1 MFSNA
6 LETFL
11 VRYGRF
17 FGESYPQRWHFR
29 AGPLFP
35 GVPQLENVISE
46 GMIHQK
52 IVRSARGMS
61 LEHSKTCGTCSA
73 GVTYS
78 VVNRV
83 WQNAW
88 YWRRYL
94 LLNPHKVEILEI
106 LTLIC
111 GGTPPP
117 DGRCTERRENFK
129 QVLKYG
135 EYEVPKKKVERE
147 GFIEIAHWFVSFY
160 MSITCS
166 QTLTL
171 VLSPWLRFKIILK
184 AWKW

>member
-35 GVPQLENVISE
+35 GVTQLENVISE
-46 GMIHQK
+46 GIIHQK

-78 VVNRV
+78 TVNRV
-83 WQNAW
+83 WQNAG
-88 YWRRYL
+88 YWRRCL
-94 LLNPHKVEILEI
+94 LLNLHKAEIEYISKGVSQNCSTALNKHLSESQVRHCSATTVRDM
-106 LTLIC
+106 TLIFSSTC
-111 GGTPPP
+111 RSSRGG
-117 DGRCTERRENFK
+117 G
-129 QVLKYG
+129 
-135 EYEVPKKKVERE
+135 PKL
-147 GFIEIAHWFVSFY
+147 
-160 MSITCS
+160 
-166 QTLTL
+166 LTKSL
-171 VLSPWLRFKIILK
+171 YDL
-184 AWKW
+184 

>member
-6 LETFL
+6 LETSL

-46 GMIHQK
+46 GIIHQK

-111 GGTPPP
+111 GGPPP
-117 DGRCTERRENFK
+117 WMKVHCWHWPPSRSNLKSLKKLHKKHLAPSRENVKFF
-129 QVLKYG
+129 
-135 EYEVPKKKVERE
+135 KKVTKK
-147 GFIEIAHWFVSFY
+147 HWAPSRSNVKFLKKV
-160 MSITCS
+160 T
-166 QTLTL
+166 
-171 VLSPWLRFKIILK
+171 KII
-184 AWKW
+184 